1 MGRIISK
8 LIKMPLRYIGDIPN
22 KPQEDND
29 YGFQV
34 IANKQACHQGISR

>member
-1 MGRIISK
+1 MGKGRMK
-8 LIKMPLRYIGDIPN
+8 LNNSPVKLIGDIPN